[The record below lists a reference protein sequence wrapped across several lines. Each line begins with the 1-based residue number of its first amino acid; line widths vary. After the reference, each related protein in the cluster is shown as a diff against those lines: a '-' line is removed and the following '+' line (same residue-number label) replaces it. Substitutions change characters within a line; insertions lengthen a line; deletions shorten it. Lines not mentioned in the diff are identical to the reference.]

1 MKCLVV
7 LNGSNLRR
15 WRGDLPGRLRAAAA
29 ERRVAAHVVVSR
41 SPDHANA
48 LIGRAIEAGGCDAV
62 LSCGG
67 DGTLHHVVN
76 HPLIARVAVGMLP
89 AGTINAFLRAAGA
102 DVRDPAAT
110 FRQLLAGRIVD
121 GHVGLLAG
129 RRFACFASWGFDAR
143 VVHRTPSALKRR
155 LRAGSYAVTGLRE
168 LLRGDA
174 GGAPGRACFH
184 SGEGARVMSA
194 GSVIVS
200 KIANYAGF
208 RAFDCLA
215 QRPAFEGLVA
225 PTDRAATLAALYG
238 SVAARGLG
246 RRPGTLGRVRFVGP
260 FTRVAWCSGL
270 PTHVQLDG
278 EAVAVPDA
286 RRFAVRLDP
295 VPQRYLLPAAE

>member
-15 WRGDLPGRLRAAAA
+15 WRGDLPERLRAVAAD
-29 ERRVAAHVVVSR
+29 RRVVARVVVSR
-41 SPDHANA
+41 SPDHANR
-48 LIGRAIEAGGCDAV
+48 LIGQAIEAGCDAV

-76 HPLIARVAVGMLP
+76 HPLIARAAVGMLP

-168 LLRGDA
+168 LARGRSA
-174 GGAPGRACFH
+174 SAPGRAQFH
-184 SGEGARVMSA
+184 VGDETLVLAA

-208 RAFDCLA
+208 RAFDCSAESADL
-215 QRPAFEGLVA
+215 EGLVA
-225 PTDRAATLAALYG
+225 STDRAGTLAALYG
-238 SVAARGLG
+238 SIAVRGLG
-246 RRPGTLGRVRFVGP
+246 RRPGTFAGVRFVGP
-260 FTRVAWCSGL
+260 FTRVAWCSGA

-278 EAVAVPDA
+278 EAVAVADA
-286 RRFAVRLDP
+286 RRFAVRVDP
-295 VPQRYLLPAAE
+295 VSQRYLLPAGE